1 MTTIKSISA
10 QALRQKDLKQALIV
24 DVRTPMEF
32 AEKRLVLPTTLAPVT
47 ELDPHMV
54 ALRSGALADTPIYTL
69 CASGRRAQTAAA
81 KFAEAG
87 FTDITVIE
95 GGLAACKEAGF
106 PTAGQALPKTGETSP
121 TLDRQVRLVAGALT
135 ALFVLLGLFVHKAF
149 LAAGR
154 YFPALPTGAAWPF
167 CSRAHPGTKR
177 AALAALA
184 PLELAKAP
192 AQAASNAPSLD
203 AGTFTLAFL
212 QRSSPCLHPT
222 CADFLIPLPLPGH
235 MWSGLQP
242 MPRSVAPL

>member
-1 MTTIKSISA
+1 MTTVKSISA

-106 PTAGQALPKTGETSP
+106 PTTGQALPKTGETSA

-149 LAAGR
+149 LLG
-154 YFPALPTGAAWPF
+154 ALFIGCGQVF
-167 CSRAHPGTKR
+167 
-177 AALAALA
+177 
-184 PLELAKAP
+184 
-192 AQAASNAPSLD
+192 
-203 AGTFTLAFL
+203 
-212 QRSSPCLHPT
+212 
-222 CADFLIPLPLPGH
+222 
-235 MWSGLQP
+235 SGLTNWCGLALLLT
-242 MPRSVAPL
+242 RAPWNKKGCSGGACPIGAGKSPGASCQ